1 MGFQTVVELYSS
13 CKCFSYTV
21 RMTIGPAELSL
32 CAIRVCRNIVLR
44 RVAHESAFITTWVLC

>member
-44 RVAHESAFITTWVLC
+44 RVAHESAFITT